1 MIVSEKRQFVFVH
14 IYKTAGTS
22 IKRVVRQYAMEPWQ
36 HGANSVLKRI
46 GARQF
51 KPGNRGDHDNA
62 SDLIDEIGRRE
73 FDQLFSFAFVRNPWD
88 WELSHY
94 RYILKMRDH
103 AQHGE
108 VKQLSDFSE
117 YIRWR
122 CDRRFHTQES
132 FLLHEGQPV
141 VDFVGRF
148 ENLESDF
155 HYVCRRIGIPFRLPS
170 LNRTKKEDYRRH
182 YDDQTRELVATT
194 FANDIERF
202 GYRFGSPVAKI

>member
-1 MIVSEKRQFVFVH
+1 MIVSQKRQFVFIH

-22 IKRVVRQYAMEPWQ
+22 IKRVLRQYAMEPWQ
-36 HGANSVLKRI
+36 HSANSVLKRI
-46 GARQF
+46 GVRQF
-51 KPGNRGDHDNA
+51 KPGDRGDHDKA
-62 SDLIDEIGRRE
+62 SDLIGEMGRRE

-94 RYILKMRDH
+94 RYILKMPKHDLH
-103 AQHGE
+103 QQ
-108 VKQLSDFSE
+108 VKQLSGFSD
-117 YIRWR
+117 YIRFR

-132 FLLHEGQPV
+132 FLLHDGKPV

-155 HYVCRRIGIPFRLPS
+155 RYVCRRIGIPFRLPS
-170 LNRTKKEDYRRH
+170 LNRTKKEDYQRH

-194 FANDIERF
+194 FANDIRRF
-202 GYRFGSPVAKI
+202 GYRFDSPALKN